1 MLSRDSLDLVEVT
14 SFAGKSQMELA
25 TSRTLISAAD
35 TEIDLHDKTKALN
48 VNYELLLAELEAL
61 RGEPSQWVLDTK
73 KCH

>member
-14 SFAGKSQMELA
+14 SFAGKSQMALA